1 MFEYAS
7 SFLAAYK
14 SERKV
19 LRIEF
24 NLHHDI
30 TGEVIR

>member
-1 MFEYAS
+1 MFEYAR
-7 SFLAAYK
+7 SFLNAYK

-19 LRIEF
+19 LSIEF

-30 TGEVIR
+30 TGEVIK